1 MNLLWKRAVY
11 PGFWMTESARRQMV
25 EGSNYADIGFQIDP
39 RTNRII
45 LMGAIDN
52 LVKGAAGQ
60 AVQNMN
66 LLLDTRNRKAWN

>member
-1 MNLLWKRAVY
+1 
-11 PGFWMTESARRQMV
+11 MV

-52 LVKGAAGQ
+52 LVKRSSRAGGTEYEPSVWIQ
-60 AVQNMN
+60 GTGRSGTDSDVSV
-66 LLLDTRNRKAWN
+66 KIP